1 MELSPEADAMWQRI
15 PPDNQAS
22 ILAHGFCTRCL
33 AEGPFTLEQGEMRG
47 GELALI
53 GRCKECGARVVRLV
67 APKA

>member
-1 MELSPEADAMWQRI
+1 M
-15 PPDNQAS
+15 
-22 ILAHGFCTRCL
+22 
-33 AEGPFTLEQGEMRG
+33 PFTLEQGEVRG